1 MNRLRQTIL
10 ATTLGLSALAAGAA
24 PVTYTIDPVH
34 SRVTFYVN
42 HLGFSNSVGEFHV
55 APGTLAFDSDDW
67 AKSSVKVTLPV
78 KSLDLGDATWNEH
91 VSSKDWL
98 DAATYPEITFQS
110 TKVEKTDA
118 SHGKLY
124 GNLTIHGVTKP
135 VVLDLTLNKVGD
147 HFLRKTKAAGF
158 TATTTVKRSE
168 YGVTAYAGAIG
179 EDLSIRIEV
188 ESYVDVPAAK

>member
-67 AKSSVKVTLPV
+67 AKSSVKVTLP
-78 KSLDLGDATWNEH
+78 LL
-91 VSSKDWL
+91 
-98 DAATYPEITFQS
+98 
-110 TKVEKTDA
+110 
-118 SHGKLY
+118 
-124 GNLTIHGVTKP
+124 VT
-135 VVLDLTLNKVGD
+135 V
-147 HFLRKTKAAGF
+147 
-158 TATTTVKRSE
+158 
-168 YGVTAYAGAIG
+168 
-179 EDLSIRIEV
+179 
-188 ESYVDVPAAK
+188 